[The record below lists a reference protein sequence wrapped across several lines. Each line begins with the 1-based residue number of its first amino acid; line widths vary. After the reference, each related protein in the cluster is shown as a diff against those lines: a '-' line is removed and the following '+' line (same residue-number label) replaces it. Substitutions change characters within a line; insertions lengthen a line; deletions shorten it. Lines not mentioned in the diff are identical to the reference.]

1 MVNGISNHYDVA
13 SAYCWNASTSAF
25 REQCILADDA
35 SHLPMGGLAHG
46 FPIVH
51 SLEHQG
57 VRQVR
62 AYGYVSRYLFY
73 LALISNTISVDM
85 AVPYEDQ
92 VPGPGSDFASIR
104 DSFYILMT
112 MNQFTMNP
120 QASVRKESE
129 GLLRIALFS
138 KDLRLHGTTSSLKET
153 RQKLA
158 QELREGRKRGVV
170 PVFISTMWFLFAL
183 GLSIQSGT
191 YLGHFIPL
199 VSFYP

>member
-1 MVNGISNHYDVA
+1 
-13 SAYCWNASTSAF
+13 
-25 REQCILADDA
+25 
-35 SHLPMGGLAHG
+35 
-46 FPIVH
+46 
-51 SLEHQG
+51 
-57 VRQVR
+57 
-62 AYGYVSRYLFY
+62 
-73 LALISNTISVDM
+73 M

-92 VPGPGSDFASIR
+92 VPGRGSDFASIR
-104 DSFYILMT
+104 DSFYILTT

-120 QASVRKESE
+120 QASMRKESE

-138 KDLRLHGTTSSLKET
+138 KDLRLHDTPSSLKET

-191 YLGHFIPL
+191 YLGYFIPL